1 MSDVVKLSGVTKRFG
16 DKVAVNAIDL
26 RVREGSITGFL
37 GPNGSGKTTTL
48 RLIIRLYA
56 PDEGT
61 VEVLGSTDEGC
72 ASDQIGYLPE
82 ERGLYR
88 SMRVRDLLGFFARLK
103 GVRSPEG
110 AVQDWLARLDLADAA
125 NLKVE
130 ALSKGMSQRVQ
141 FIAAVVHRPRLVILD
156 EPFSGLD
163 PVHAAQIG
171 EAVRELKREGATV
184 ILSTHDMDV
193 AQRMCDSL
201 VLIHHGNKV
210 LDGSWDE
217 VRRRHGRVTVR
228 TRLSGVA
235 IDASRLPGVED
246 AVDLGAEMALT
257 LRPEADAQAVLEGL
271 MKQGPVASF
280 ELGESSLREIFL
292 ESVGA
297 SRMEKASA

>member
-110 AVQDWLARLDLADAA
+110 AVQAWLARLDLSDAA

-141 FIAAVVHRPRLVILD
+141 FIAAVVHRPSSIRSM
-156 EPFSGLD
+156 P
-163 PVHAAQIG
+163 
-171 EAVRELKREGATV
+171 
-184 ILSTHDMDV
+184 
-193 AQRMCDSL
+193 
-201 VLIHHGNKV
+201 
-210 LDGSWDE
+210 
-217 VRRRHGRVTVR
+217 RR
-228 TRLSGVA
+228 
-235 IDASRLPGVED
+235 
-246 AVDLGAEMALT
+246 
-257 LRPEADAQAVLEGL
+257 
-271 MKQGPVASF
+271 
-280 ELGESSLREIFL
+280 
-292 ESVGA
+292 
-297 SRMEKASA
+297 SARRSAN